1 MSQSRM
7 STSTRR
13 RAGALLVL
21 AGIALPTASLAIV
34 PLLAVLG
41 KQIIQDMVIGEV
53 KGHLIGALAGMGCKG
68 ARLAGLVAANAD
80 KLLPGGGLA
89 GMAGPGLS
97 PPGGLPHGVAG
108 GPGMPGGALPPG
120 ESLPPGLTMP
130 KVPGGVPGGAL
141 PPGIGMP
148 GGAPVGPMATGA
160 VTGGVLPS
168 GTVPGGAMPGGAMSI
183 GRGMAMGGGQG
194 IGQATGPVSGRMNL
208 PTMTPEEASDMS
220 QVFAAV
226 QAQYG
231 GGGATMTPDQ
241 MAQAQQALSS
251 MQRAMEHPLT
261 RPETLEVFDELKGLG
276 VLTDAMHSEA
286 RDCILLAPAG
296 SDRQL
301 GQTGAIF
308 KEVLL
313 PQIRDT
319 KAKLANLTPEQQD
332 ELAQGIADALRQA
345 GPADRKAFQE
355 GLGLGFFPKAVVDK
369 AADAS
374 R

>member
-1 MSQSRM
+1 
-7 STSTRR
+7 
-13 RAGALLVL
+13 
-21 AGIALPTASLAIV
+21 
-34 PLLAVLG
+34 
-41 KQIIQDMVIGEV
+41 
-53 KGHLIGALAGMGCKG
+53 
-68 ARLAGLVAANAD
+68 
-80 KLLPGGGLA
+80 
-89 GMAGPGLS
+89 
-97 PPGGLPHGVAG
+97 
-108 GPGMPGGALPPG
+108 
-120 ESLPPGLTMP
+120 MP
-130 KVPGGVPGGAL
+130 KV
-141 PPGIGMP
+141 
-148 GGAPVGPMATGA
+148 
-160 VTGGVLPS
+160 
-168 GTVPGGAMPGGAMSI
+168 PGGAMSI

-194 IGQATGPVSGRMNL
+194 IGQATGPVSGGMNL

-220 QVFAAV
+220 QVFAKV
-226 QAQYG
+226 QAQY

-241 MAQAQQALSS
+241 MAQAREALSS

-261 RPETLEVFDELKGLG
+261 RPETLEVFDELKSLG

-308 KEVLL
+308 KQVLL

-345 GPADRKAFQE
+345 EPADRKAFQE

-369 AADAS
+369 VAVTS

>member
-1 MSQSRM
+1 M

-13 RAGALLVL
+13 RAGALLAL

-34 PLLAVLG
+34 PLLAILG
-41 KQIIQDMVIGEV
+41 KQLLQDMIFNEV
-53 KGHLIGALAGMGCKG
+53 KGQLIASLAGMGCKG
-68 ARLAGLVAANAD
+68 ARLAGLVAANVD
-80 KLLPGGGLA
+80 KLRPGGGLTGMA

-97 PPGGLPHGVAG
+97 PGGLPPGLAGGPGVPGGALPPGMPMPGMAG

-120 ESLPPGLTMP
+120 VAMPKMPPGAA
-130 KVPGGVPGGAL
+130 GGAIPGGA
-141 PPGIGMP
+141 MP
-148 GGAPVGPMATGA
+148 GGTM
-160 VTGGVLPS
+160 
-168 GTVPGGAMPGGAMSI
+168 PGGAMPGGAMSI
-183 GRGMAMGGGQG
+183 GGGMAMGGGQG
-194 IGQATGPVSGRMNL
+194 IGQATGPGSGRMNL

-220 QVFAAV
+220 QVFAKM
-226 QAQYG
+226 QAQVG
-231 GGGATMTPDQ
+231 GEATMTPDQ
-241 MAQAQQALSS
+241 MARAQSAMRS

-261 RPETLEVFDELKGLG
+261 RPETLAVFDELKSLG

-319 KAKLANLTPEQQD
+319 KAKLSNLTPEQQE
-332 ELAQGIADALRQA
+332 ELAQGISDALREA
-345 GPADRKAFQE
+345 EPADRKAFLE
-355 GLGLGFFPKAVVDK
+355 GLGQGFFPQAVVDK
-369 AADAS
+369 VAAAS